1 MQVVDFISIRD
12 IFPRESLS
20 FVGGKNSS
28 LANMIVD
35 MKKLDI
41 KVPDGFAVTTNF
53 YKDFIKYN
61 NVNKLIDLLDETN
74 NFETLEKISIEIKEK
89 IINGKLKDTFIDTLK
104 NHYQKLG
111 NGDVAIRSSAT
122 AEDLENASFAGQ
134 QDTYLNVVGIDN
146 VLLYIKKCIASLFNV
161 RAISYRNNLGIK
173 SKEVGISVGVQK
185 MVRSDLGSAG
195 VAFSIDPDSGNNKV
209 VVINSSHGLG
219 EVVVSGQ
226 VVPDEFVVTKN
237 INNKSSIIDKK
248 LGKKDIKI
256 VYGSSGTTTVKN
268 ENINQFSLDDK
279 NILLLTSWVKKLEKY
294 MGDRP
299 VDIEWAYD
307 GIEKQLYIVQCRPET
322 IHSNIDHDI
331 ITKYKIADKVNKKE
345 LRERVILKGISV
357 GSSLGFGKVRKI
369 VFENDIVPENI
380 SLIPFNDGDILVT
393 RITDPDWEPLMKKA
407 SAIITEKGGRTCHA
421 AIVAREL
428 QVPCC
433 VGALNCLELLK
444 ESQEITLDC
453 TQGEEAYIYD
463 GIIDFEK
470 EEFKISEL
478 PEPPIDIMLNVAAPQ
493 RAFQYANI
501 PNKGVGLVREEFII
515 NNFIQV
521 HPLALINYN
530 NLHDDIVRTKIEE
543 ITIGY
548 ENKEEYFIDKL
559 TYGLARIA
567 TAFHPHNV
575 IIRFSDF
582 KSNEYAN
589 LLGGQYYEPHEENP
603 MIGWRGAS
611 RYYSEKYEKAFG
623 LECQAIKR
631 LRNEMGLTNVIV
643 MIPFCRTPKECI
655 RVLET
660 MEKYGL
666 KRGENGLQV
675 YIMCEVPSN
684 VILAEEF
691 CKLVDGFSIGS
702 NDLTQLTLGLDRDSE
717 LVQHLYEERNEAV
730 KTMISSVI
738 KVCKKNKV
746 KIGICGQAP
755 SDFPDFAQFL
765 IEEGIDTISLTPD
778 SVVKTIKTLKKF
790 EKRF

>member
-1 MQVVDFISIRD
+1 MQIVEFNHIRD
-12 IFPRESLS
+12 KFGVNSLN
-20 FVGGKNSS
+20 FVGGKNAS
-28 LANMIVD
+28 LGNMITD
-35 MKKLDI
+35 MDKLGI
-41 KVPDGFAVTTNF
+41 KVPNGFAITTSF
-53 YKDFIKYN
+53 YNKFMKDNDILKL
-61 NVNKLIDLLDETN
+61 VNKLDSLNDHQQIEKVALEIRNTILES
-74 NFETLEKISIEIKEK
+74 NFDSNFISEL
-89 IINGKLKDTFIDTLK
+89 KLNYLNIG
-104 NHYQKLG
+104 G
-111 NGDVAIRSSAT
+111 NDVAVRSSAT
-122 AEDLENASFAGQ
+122 AEDLDNASFAGQ
-134 QDTYLNVVGIDN
+134 QDTYLNVNGIES
-146 VLLYIKKCIASLFNV
+146 LIYHIKKCIASLFNF
-161 RAISYRNNLGIK
+161 RAISYRNNFNIK
-173 SKEVGISVGVQK
+173 SKDVGISVGVQK
-185 MVRSDLGSAG
+185 MVRSDIGSAG

-209 VVINSSHGLG
+209 VVINSAHGLG
-219 EVVVSGQ
+219 EIVVSGQ
-226 VVPDEFVVTKN
+226 VIPDEFIVTKD
-237 INNKSSIIDKK
+237 INGISSIIDKK
-248 LGKKDIKI
+248 LGNKENKLIYGDEGIKMVKNNKINSFSLENKDI
-256 VYGSSGTTTVKN
+256 
-268 ENINQFSLDDK
+268 L
-279 NILLLTSWVKKLEKY
+279 ILASWVRKLEKY
-294 MGDRP
+294 MSKEKYQP

-322 IHSNIDHDI
+322 VHSNVDHDLI
-331 ITKYKIADKVNKKE
+331 VKYKVSKNMSKNE
-345 LRERVILKGISV
+345 LNERTLLKGISV
-357 GSSLGFGKVRKI
+357 GSLLGLGKVRKI
-369 VFENDIVPENI
+369 TFENNEAPENL
-380 SLIPFNDGDILVT
+380 SLLEFDEGDILVT
-393 RITDPDWEPLMKKA
+393 EITDPDWEPIMKKA

-433 VGALNCLELLK
+433 VGAIGCLDVLK
-444 ESQEITLDC
+444 TGQEVTLDC
-453 TQGEEAYIYD
+453 TQGEEAFIYD
-463 GIIDFEK
+463 GLVEFEK
-470 EEFKISEL
+470 EENRLSEL
-478 PEPPIDIMLNVAAPQ
+478 PKPPIDIMLNVAAPQ

-543 ITIGY
+543 ITRGY
-548 ENKEEYFIDKL
+548 DNKVEYFIDKL

-567 TAFHPHNV
+567 TAFYPNNV

-611 RYYSEKYEKAFG
+611 RYYSEKYEQAFG
-623 LECQAIKR
+623 LECEAIKR
-631 LRNEMGLTNVIV
+631 IRNNMGLTNVIV
-643 MIPFCRTPKECI
+643 MIPFCRTPKECQ
-655 RVLET
+655 RVLAT
-660 MEKYGL
+660 MEKFGL

-691 CKLVDGFSIGS
+691 CKYVDGFSIGS

-730 KTMISSVI
+730 KMMISQAI
-738 KVCKKNKV
+738 KICKKNNV

-778 SVVKTIKTLKKF
+778 SVVKTIKKLTK
-790 EKRF
+790 

>member
-1 MQVVDFISIRD
+1 MQIVDFISIRD
-12 IFPRESLS
+12 TFGKENIN

-28 LANMIVD
+28 LANMITD
-35 MKKLDI
+35 MKDLGI
-41 KVPDGFAVTTNF
+41 KVPNGFAVTTNF
-53 YKDFIKYN
+53 FHHFIKLN
-61 NVNKLIDLLDETN
+61 KVDKLIDELDKTKQFNQIELLSSKIKKKIEDGIIDES
-74 NFETLEKISIEIKEK
+74 FYQSLERCYH
-89 IINGKLKDTFIDTLK
+89 N
-104 NHYQKLG
+104 LG
-111 NGDVAIRSSAT
+111 GGDVAIRSSAT

-134 QDTYLNVVGIDN
+134 QDTYLNISGIDN
-146 VLLYIKKCIASLFNV
+146 VINYTKKCIASLFNV

-173 SKEVGISVGVQK
+173 SSKVGISVGIQK
-185 MVRSDLGSAG
+185 MARSDMGSAG

-209 VVINSSHGLG
+209 VVINSAHGLG
-219 EVVVSGQ
+219 EIVVSGQ
-226 VVPDEFVVTKN
+226 VIPDEFVVTKD
-237 INNKSSIIDKK
+237 INNISSIIDKK
-248 LGKKDIKI
+248 LGKKDNKIIYDKEGTKIIKNDK
-256 VYGSSGTTTVKN
+256 VN
-268 ENINQFSLDDK
+268 EFSLDEN
-279 NILLLTSWVKKLEKY
+279 NILLLASWVKKLESY
-294 MGDRP
+294 MGNKP
-299 VDIEWAYD
+299 VDVEWAYD
-307 GIEKQLYIVQCRPET
+307 GIENQLYIVQCRPET
-322 IHSNIDHDI
+322 IHSNIDHDTI
-331 ITKYKIADKVNKKE
+331 IKYKISDKINLKK
-345 LRERVILKGISV
+345 LKERVILKGISV
-357 GSSLGFGKVRKI
+357 GTSLGMGKVRKI
-369 VFENDIVPENI
+369 QFDEMPDNLSLVPFDE
-380 SLIPFNDGDILVT
+380 GDILVT
-393 RITDPDWEPLMKKA
+393 EITDPDWEPLMKKA

-433 VGALNCLELLK
+433 VGATGCLNLLK
-444 ESQEITLDC
+444 NNQEITLDC
-453 TQGEEAYIYD
+453 TQGEEAFIYD
-463 GIIDFEK
+463 GLIEFDK

-478 PEPPIDIMLNVAAPQ
+478 SEPPIDIMLNVASPQ
-493 RAFQYANI
+493 RAFHYANI

-521 HPLALINYN
+521 HPLALINYKDI
-530 NLHDDIVRTKIEE
+530 HDDIIRNKIEE
-543 ITIGY
+543 LTVGY
-548 ENKEEYFIDKL
+548 KNKEEYFIDKL

-567 TAFHPHNV
+567 TAFYPNNV

-589 LLGGQYYEPHEENP
+589 LLGGQYYEPKEENP

-623 LECQAIKR
+623 LECKAIKR
-631 LRNEMGLTNVIV
+631 LRNQMGLNNVIV

-655 RVLET
+655 KVLAT

-730 KTMISSVI
+730 KTMISNVI
-738 KVCKKNKV
+738 KICKKNKV

-778 SVVKTIKTLKKF
+778 SVVKTIKKITNN
-790 EKRF
+790 

>member
-1 MQVVDFISIRD
+1 
-12 IFPRESLS
+12 
-20 FVGGKNSS
+20 
-28 LANMIVD
+28 
-35 MKKLDI
+35 
-41 KVPDGFAVTTNF
+41 
-53 YKDFIKYN
+53 
-61 NVNKLIDLLDETN
+61 
-74 NFETLEKISIEIKEK
+74 
-89 IINGKLKDTFIDTLK
+89 
-104 NHYQKLG
+104 
-111 NGDVAIRSSAT
+111 VAS
-122 AEDLENASFAGQ
+122 
-134 QDTYLNVVGIDN
+134 
-146 VLLYIKKCIASLFNV
+146 
-161 RAISYRNNLGIK
+161 
-173 SKEVGISVGVQK
+173 
-185 MVRSDLGSAG
+185 
-195 VAFSIDPDSGNNKV
+195 P
-209 VVINSSHGLG
+209 H
-219 EVVVSGQ
+219 
-226 VVPDEFVVTKN
+226 
-237 INNKSSIIDKK
+237 
-248 LGKKDIKI
+248 
-256 VYGSSGTTTVKN
+256 
-268 ENINQFSLDDK
+268 
-279 NILLLTSWVKKLEKY
+279 
-294 MGDRP
+294 
-299 VDIEWAYD
+299 
-307 GIEKQLYIVQCRPET
+307 
-322 IHSNIDHDI
+322 
-331 ITKYKIADKVNKKE
+331 
-345 LRERVILKGISV
+345 
-357 GSSLGFGKVRKI
+357 
-369 VFENDIVPENI
+369 
-380 SLIPFNDGDILVT
+380 
-393 RITDPDWEPLMKKA
+393 
-407 SAIITEKGGRTCHA
+407 
-421 AIVAREL
+421 
-428 QVPCC
+428 
-433 VGALNCLELLK
+433 
-444 ESQEITLDC
+444 
-453 TQGEEAYIYD
+453 
-463 GIIDFEK
+463 
-470 EEFKISEL
+470 
-478 PEPPIDIMLNVAAPQ
+478 

-521 HPLALINYN
+521 HPLALINYD

-543 ITIGY
+543 ITVGY
-548 ENKEEYFIDKL
+548 NNKEEYFIDKL

-567 TAFHPHNV
+567 TAFYPNNV

-691 CKLVDGFSIGS
+691 CKHVDGFSIGS

-730 KTMISSVI
+730 KTMISNVI

-778 SVVKTIKTLKKF
+778 SVVKTIKNLK
-790 EKRF
+790 

>member
-1 MQVVDFISIRD
+1 MQIVDFISIRD
-12 IFPRESLS
+12 TFGKENIN

-28 LANMIVD
+28 LANMITD
-35 MKKLDI
+35 MKDLDI
-41 KVPDGFAVTTNF
+41 KVPNGFAVTTNF
-53 YKDFIKYN
+53 FYDFIKLN
-61 NVNKLIDLLDETN
+61 KVDKLIEELDKTNQFNQIELLSSKIKKKIEDGIIDES
-74 NFETLEKISIEIKEK
+74 FYQSLERYYH
-89 IINGKLKDTFIDTLK
+89 N
-104 NHYQKLG
+104 LG
-111 NGDVAIRSSAT
+111 GGDVAIRSSAT

-134 QDTYLNVVGIDN
+134 QDTYLNISGIEN
-146 VLLYIKKCIASLFNV
+146 IIIYTKKCIASLFNV
-161 RAISYRNNLGIK
+161 RAISYRNNLDIK
-173 SKEVGISVGVQK
+173 SSKVGISVGIQK
-185 MVRSDLGSAG
+185 MARSDMGSAG

-209 VVINSSHGLG
+209 VVINSAHGLG
-219 EVVVSGQ
+219 EIVVSGQ

-237 INNKSSIIDKK
+237 INNISSIIDKK
-248 LGKKDIKI
+248 LGKKDNKI
-256 VYGSSGTTTVKN
+256 VYDNEGTKIIKN
-268 ENINQFSLDDK
+268 ENVNEFSLDEN
-279 NILLLTSWVKKLEKY
+279 NILLLASWVKKLEVY
-294 MGDRP
+294 MGNRP
-299 VDIEWAYD
+299 VDVEWAYD

-322 IHSNIDHDI
+322 IHSNIDHDT
-331 ITKYKIADKVNKKE
+331 ITKYKISDKINLKE
-345 LRERVILKGISV
+345 LKERTILKGISV
-357 GSSLGFGKVRKI
+357 GNSLGMGKVRKI
-369 VFENDIVPENI
+369 KFDEMPENL
-380 SLIPFNDGDILVT
+380 SLVPFDEGDILVT
-393 RITDPDWEPLMKKA
+393 EITDPDWEPLMKKA

-433 VGALNCLELLK
+433 VGATGCLDLLK
-444 ESQEITLDC
+444 NDQEITLDC
-453 TQGEEAYIYD
+453 TQGEEAFIYD
-463 GIIDFEK
+463 GLVEFDK

-478 PEPPIDIMLNVAAPQ
+478 PEPPIDIMLNVASPQ

-530 NLHDDIVRTKIEE
+530 DIHDDIIRNKIEE
-543 ITIGY
+543 LTIGY
-548 ENKEEYFIDKL
+548 KNKEEYFIDKL

-567 TAFHPHNV
+567 TAFYPNNV

-589 LLGGQYYEPHEENP
+589 LLGGQYYEPKEENP

-611 RYYSEKYEKAFG
+611 RYYSDKYEKAFG
-623 LECQAIKR
+623 LECKAIKR
-631 LRNEMGLTNVIV
+631 LRNQMGLTNIIV

-655 RVLET
+655 RVLAT

-666 KRGENGLQV
+666 RRGENGLQV

-691 CKLVDGFSIGS
+691 CKHVDGFSIGS

-730 KTMISSVI
+730 KIMISNVI

-778 SVVKTIKTLKKF
+778 SVVKTINKIIKKD
-790 EKRF
+790 

>member
-35 MKKLDI
+35 MNKLDI

-53 YKDFIKYN
+53 YNEFIKYN
-61 NVNKLIDLLDETN
+61 DVNKLIDLLDETN
-74 NFETLEKISIEIKEK
+74 DFGKLEKISSDIKEK
-89 IINGKLKDTFIDTLK
+89 IINGKVNNSFIDKLK
-104 NHYQKLG
+104 VHYEKLG
-111 NGDVAIRSSAT
+111 NCDVAIRSSAT

-173 SKEVGISVGVQK
+173 SSKVGISVGVQK

-256 VYGSSGTTTVKN
+256 VYGNSGTKIVN
-268 ENINQFSLDDK
+268 NVNINQFSLDNK

-294 MGDRP
+294 MDDKP
-299 VDIEWAYD
+299 VDIEWAFD

-322 IHSNIDHDI
+322 VHSNVNHDI

-345 LRERVILKGISV
+345 LKERVILKGISV

-463 GIIDFEK
+463 GIVDFEK

-691 CKLVDGFSIGS
+691 CKHVDGFSIGS

-778 SVVKTIKTLKKF
+778 SVVKTIKTLKKI
-790 EKRF
+790 

>member
-1 MQVVDFISIRD
+1 MQIVEFDQIRNV
-12 IFPRESLS
+12 FGAKSLNY
-20 FVGGKNSS
+20 VGGKNAS
-28 LANMIVD
+28 LGNMISD
-35 MKKLDI
+35 INGLGI
-41 KVPDGFAVTTNF
+41 KVPNGFAITTQF
-53 YKDFIKYN
+53 YNQFIRDN
-61 NVNKLIDLLDETN
+61 NIDSLILELDSLTNQDDIEKLSSDIKTKILNGNISDEFLMELEN
-74 NFETLEKISIEIKEK
+74 NYKKI
-89 IINGKLKDTFIDTLK
+89 G
-104 NHYQKLG
+104 G
-111 NGDVAIRSSAT
+111 GDIAVRSSAT
-122 AEDLENASFAGQ
+122 AEDLDNASFAGQ
-134 QDTYLNVVGIDN
+134 QDTYLNIFGIN
-146 VLLYIKKCIASLFNV
+146 SLVKHIKMCIASLFNL
-161 RAISYRNNLGIK
+161 RAISYRASFDIK
-173 SKEVGISVGVQK
+173 SKEVGISVGIQK

-219 EVVVSGQ
+219 EIVVSGQ
-226 VVPDEFVVTKN
+226 VVPDEFVVTKD
-237 INNKSSIIDKK
+237 INGKSSIIDKK
-248 LGKKDIKI
+248 LGKKDNKI
-256 VYGSSGTTTVKN
+256 VYDTVGTKLIKN
-268 ENINQFSLDDK
+268 DKVNNFSLSDK
-279 NILLLTSWVKKLEKY
+279 DALLLTDWVKKLEKY
-294 MGDRP
+294 MSKEKEQP
-299 VDIEWAYD
+299 VDVEWAYD
-307 GIEKQLYIVQCRPET
+307 GLEKQLYIVQCRPET
-322 IHSNIDHDI
+322 IHSNVDHDLI
-331 ITKYKIADKVNKKE
+331 VRFKISNKVNKKE
-345 LRERVILKGISV
+345 LKERTILKGISV

-369 VFENDIVPENI
+369 TFENNIVPENLSQI
-380 SLIPFNDGDILVT
+380 EFNKGDILVT
-393 RITDPDWEPLMKKA
+393 EITDPDWEPIMKKA

-433 VGALNCLELLK
+433 VGAIGCLELLK
-444 ESQEITLDC
+444 NKQEITLDC
-453 TQGEEAYIYD
+453 TQGEEAFIYE
-463 GIIDFEK
+463 GLVEFEK
-470 EEFKISEL
+470 EENRISEL
-478 PEPPIDIMLNVAAPQ
+478 PKPPIDIMLNVASPQ

-521 HPLALINYN
+521 HPLALINYD

-543 ITIGY
+543 ITVGY
-548 ENKEEYFIDKL
+548 NNKEEYFIDKL

-567 TAFHPHNV
+567 TAFYPNNV

-631 LRNEMGLTNVIV
+631 LRNVMGLTNVIV

-684 VILAEEF
+684 VILADEF
-691 CKLVDGFSIGS
+691 CKHVDGFSIGS

-730 KTMISSVI
+730 
-738 KVCKKNKV
+738 NKV

-778 SVVKTIKTLKKF
+778 SVVKTIKKLN
-790 EKRF
+790 

>member
-1 MQVVDFISIRD
+1 MQIVEFDQIRNV
-12 IFPRESLS
+12 FGAKSLNY
-20 FVGGKNSS
+20 VGGKNAS
-28 LANMIVD
+28 LGNMISD
-35 MKKLDI
+35 INGLGI
-41 KVPDGFAVTTNF
+41 KVPNGFAITTQF
-53 YKDFIKYN
+53 YNQFINDN
-61 NVNKLIDLLDETN
+61 NIDSMILELDSLTN
-74 NFETLEKISIEIKEK
+74 NDDIGKMSLRIKTEI
-89 IINGKLKDTFIDTLK
+89 L
-104 NHYQKLG
+104 
-111 NGDVAIRSSAT
+111 NGDFRDEFLVDLEDNYKKIGGGDIAVRSSAT
-122 AEDLENASFAGQ
+122 AEDLDNASFAGQ
-134 QDTYLNVVGIDN
+134 QDTYLNIFGISS
-146 VLLYIKKCIASLFNV
+146 LIKHIKMCIASLFNL
-161 RAISYRNNLGIK
+161 RAISYRSSFDIK
-173 SKEVGISVGVQK
+173 SRDVGISVGIQK

-219 EVVVSGQ
+219 EIVVSGQ
-226 VVPDEFVVTKN
+226 VVPDEFVVTKD
-237 INNKSSIIDKK
+237 INGKSSIIDKK
-248 LGKKDIKI
+248 LGKKDNKI
-256 VYGSSGTTTVKN
+256 VYDTIGTKLIKN
-268 ENINQFSLDDK
+268 DKVNYFSLSDK
-279 NILLLTSWVKKLEKY
+279 DALLLTDWVKKLEKY
-294 MGDRP
+294 MSKEKEQP
-299 VDIEWAYD
+299 VDVEWAYD

-322 IHSNIDHDI
+322 VHSNVDHDL
-331 ITKYKIADKVNKKE
+331 ITRFKISNKVNKKE
-345 LRERVILKGISV
+345 LKERTILKGISV

-369 VFENDIVPENI
+369 TFENNIVPENLSQI
-380 SLIPFNDGDILVT
+380 EFNKGDILVT
-393 RITDPDWEPLMKKA
+393 EITDPDWEPIMKKA

-433 VGALNCLELLK
+433 VGAIGCLEILK
-444 ESQEITLDC
+444 DNQEITLDC
-453 TQGEEAYIYD
+453 TQGEEAFIYK
-463 GIIDFEK
+463 GLVEFEK
-470 EEFKISEL
+470 EEDRISEL
-478 PEPPIDIMLNVAAPQ
+478 PRPPIDIMLNVASPQ

-521 HPLALINYN
+521 HPLALINYD

-543 ITIGY
+543 ITVGY
-548 ENKEEYFIDKL
+548 NNKEEYFIDKL

-611 RYYSEKYEKAFG
+611 RYYSEKYERAFG

-691 CKLVDGFSIGS
+691 CKHVDGFSIGS

-717 LVQHLYEERNEAV
+717 LVQHLYDERNEAV

-778 SVVKTIKTLKKF
+778 SVVKTIKKLN
-790 EKRF
+790 

>member
-1 MQVVDFISIRD
+1 MQIVEFCHIKDKFGSN
-12 IFPRESLS
+12 SLN

-28 LANMIVD
+28 LGNMISD
-35 MKKLDI
+35 MEKLGVKVPNGFAITTSFYNEFIELNNILPLIKKLD
-41 KVPDGFAVTTNF
+41 KTP
-53 YKDFIKYN
+53 
-61 NVNKLIDLLDETN
+61 N
-74 NFETLEKISIEIKEK
+74 NFEKLSKEIRNEIE
-89 IINGKLKDTFIDTLK
+89 NGLFSNEFLNDL
-104 NHYQKLG
+104 NQHYLLLG
-111 NGDVAIRSSAT
+111 SGDVAVRSSAT
-122 AEDLENASFAGQ
+122 AEDLDNASFAGQ
-134 QDTYLNVVGIDN
+134 QDTYLNVNGIDN
-146 VLLYIKKCIASLFNV
+146 LIFFIKKCIASLFNN
-161 RAISYRNNLGIK
+161 RAIHYRNNFNIK
-173 SKEVGISVGVQK
+173 SQEVGISVGIQK

-219 EVVVSGQ
+219 EIVVSGQ

-248 LGKKDIKI
+248 LGVKTNKIIYDEVGTKLVENKKMD
-256 VYGSSGTTTVKN
+256 S
-268 ENINQFSLDDK
+268 FSLDEK
-279 NILLLTSWVKKLEKY
+279 NILILALWVKKLEEY
-294 MGDRP
+294 MGHN
-299 VDIEWAYD
+299 VDVEWAYD
-307 GIEKQLYIVQCRPET
+307 GLEKQMYIVQCRPET
-322 IHSNIDHDI
+322 IHSNKDHDI
-331 ITKYKIADKVNKKE
+331 IVKYKISNKVSKNELKE
-345 LRERVILKGISV
+345 KTIIKGISV
-357 GSSLGFGKVRKI
+357 GALLGCGKARVIKLD
-369 VFENDIVPENI
+369 VLPDNMNELDFDE
-380 SLIPFNDGDILVT
+380 GDVLVT
-393 RITDPDWEPLMKKA
+393 EITDPDWEPIMKKA

-433 VGALNCLELLK
+433 VGAIGCLDKINQAQL
-444 ESQEITLDC
+444 ITLDC
-453 TQGEEAYIYD
+453 TQGEEAFVYD
-463 GIIDFEK
+463 GHIEFEK
-470 EEFKISEL
+470 EETRLSEL
-478 PEPPIDIMLNVAAPQ
+478 PKPPIDIMLNVAAPH

-521 HPLALINYN
+521 HPLALINYD
-530 NLHDDIVRTKIEE
+530 NLNDAIIRNKIEE
-543 ITIGY
+543 ITKGY
-548 ENKEEYFIDKL
+548 SSKTDYFIDKL

-567 TAFHPHNV
+567 TAFYPNNV
-575 IIRFSDF
+575 IVRFSDF

-611 RYYSEKYEKAFG
+611 RYYSDKYEQAFG
-623 LECQAIKR
+623 LECKAIKR
-631 LRNEMGLTNVIV
+631 LRNDMGLTNVIV
-643 MIPFCRTPKECI
+643 MIPFCRTPKECQK
-655 RVLET
+655 VLAT

-691 CKLVDGFSIGS
+691 CKYVDGFSIGS

-730 KTMISSVI
+730 KMMISQAI
-738 KVCKKNKV
+738 KTCKRNNV

-778 SVVKTIKTLKKF
+778 SVVKTIKKLTK
-790 EKRF
+790 

>member
-1 MQVVDFISIRD
+1 MQIVEFCHIKDKFGSN
-12 IFPRESLS
+12 SLN

-28 LANMIVD
+28 LGNMISD
-35 MKKLDI
+35 MEKLGVKVPNGFAITTSFYNEFIELNNIFPLIKKLD
-41 KVPDGFAVTTNF
+41 
-53 YKDFIKYN
+53 
-61 NVNKLIDLLDETN
+61 ETPN
-74 NFETLEKISIEIKEK
+74 NFEKISIEIRNK
-89 IINGKLKDTFIDTLK
+89 IENGLFSNEFLNDL
-104 NHYQKLG
+104 NQHYLLLG
-111 NGDVAIRSSAT
+111 SGDVAVRSSAT
-122 AEDLENASFAGQ
+122 AEDLDNASFAGQ
-134 QDTYLNVVGIDN
+134 QDTYLNVNGIDN
-146 VLLYIKKCIASLFNV
+146 LIFFIKKCIASLFNN
-161 RAISYRNNLGIK
+161 RAIHYRNNFNIK
-173 SKEVGISVGVQK
+173 SQEVGISVGIQK

-209 VVINSSHGLG
+209 VVINSAHGLG
-219 EVVVSGQ
+219 EIVVSGQ

-237 INNKSSIIDKK
+237 INNTSSIIDKK
-248 LGKKDIKI
+248 LGNKKNKI
-256 VYGSSGTTTVKN
+256 IYDTNGTKLVEN
-268 ENINQFSLDDK
+268 ENSDYFSLD
-279 NILLLTSWVKKLEKY
+279 NNEILLLAYWVKQLEEY
-294 MGDRP
+294 NGHT
-299 VDIEWAYD
+299 VDVEWAYD

-322 IHSNIDHDI
+322 VHSNKDHDLI
-331 ITKYKIADKVNKKE
+331 VKYKISNKVSKKQ
-345 LRERVILKGISV
+345 LSERTILKGISV
-357 GSSLGFGKVRKI
+357 GSLLGTGRSRVIKLDVL
-369 VFENDIVPENI
+369 PENMNE
-380 SLIPFNDGDILVT
+380 LDFDEGDVLVT
-393 RITDPDWEPLMKKA
+393 EITDPDWEPIMKKA

-433 VGALNCLELLK
+433 VGAFNCLEK
-444 ESQEITLDC
+444 IKQGQVITLDC
-453 TQGEEAYIYD
+453 TQGEEAYVYD
-463 GIIDFEK
+463 GIVNFEK
-470 EEFKISEL
+470 EETRLSEL
-478 PEPPIDIMLNVAAPQ
+478 PKPPIDIMLNVAAPH

-521 HPLALINYN
+521 HPLALINYD
-530 NLHDDIVRTKIEE
+530 NLNDAIIRNKIDE
-543 ITIGY
+543 ITKGY
-548 ENKEEYFIDKL
+548 ENKTEYFIDKL

-567 TAFHPHNV
+567 TAFYPNNV
-575 IIRFSDF
+575 IVRFSDF

-589 LLGGQYYEPHEENP
+589 LLGGQYFEPHEENP

-611 RYYSEKYEKAFG
+611 RYYSEKYEQAFG
-623 LECQAIKR
+623 LECKAIKR

-643 MIPFCRTPKECI
+643 MIPFCRTPKECQ
-655 RVLET
+655 RVLAT

-691 CKLVDGFSIGS
+691 CKYVDGFSIGS

-730 KTMISSVI
+730 KIMISQAI
-738 KVCKKNKV
+738 KTCKRNNV

-778 SVVKTIKTLKKF
+778 SVVKTIKKLTK
-790 EKRF
+790 